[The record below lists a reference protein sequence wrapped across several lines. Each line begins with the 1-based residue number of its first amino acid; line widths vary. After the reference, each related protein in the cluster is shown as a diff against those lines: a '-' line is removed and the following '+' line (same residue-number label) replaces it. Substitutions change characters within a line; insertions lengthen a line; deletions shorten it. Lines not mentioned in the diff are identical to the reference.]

1 MLNLGLGGS
10 VGNDE
15 GNSILVFDLL
25 HGLFGVYGSL
35 DDVVFI
41 NADLDGVETNRG
53 SGDSGNSGLSL
64 GVGSVESGLSVDSV
78 LLGGVGTLLGGL
90 GNLLGDLDCLVLDIL
105 SFISDGFDDL
115 GHFLFFNNA
124 LFLRL

>member
-10 VGNDE
+10 VSDDE

-25 HGLFGVYGSL
+25 HGLFGVYGSS

-41 NADLDGVETNRG
+41 NADLNGVETSGG
-53 SGDSGNSGLSL
+53 SSDSGVSGLSL
-64 GVGSVESGLSVDSV
+64 GVGSVESGLGVDSV
-78 LLGGVGTLLGGL
+78 LLGGVRSLLGGL
-90 GNLLGDLDCLVLDIL
+90 GDLLGSLDSLVLDIL

-115 GHFLFFNNA
+115 
-124 LFLRL
+124 